1 MAGTAA
7 GESKAV
13 AGTAKEQA
21 SAVVGTTAETSAAV
35 AQTAKEQ
42 ASNVAGETR
51 RQLTTVVGEARGQV
65 AQQGNAQVEKAA
77 QGLRSISEE
86 INSMTSDK
94 SGVVADL
101 AHQAS
106 SRIDGLANYLERT
119 GPTGVIED
127 LKFFA
132 RRRPGAFLAGAAIA
146 GVAAGRLT
154 KTAQATGA
162 LPTPPSPKTLL
173 PGGGSPSLDESPDVF
188 TGTAGNYAEVQPSY
202 PEESTYG
209 TTSTTRTDQPAY
221 SGQTTYSGGIATGE
235 TTAAYGT
242 AAGSPLSG
250 TDSSGIGFPPAG
262 PTGMSNPDALL
273 DPANDPITG
282 APYGAET
289 GRY

>member
-21 SAVVGTTAETSAAV
+21 SAVVGTTAETSAVV

-42 ASNVAGETR
+42 ASTVAGETR

-65 AQQGNAQVEKAA
+65 ASQGNAQVEKAA
-77 QGLRSISEE
+77 QSLRGISEE

-106 SRIDGLANYLERT
+106 GRIDELANYLERT
-119 GPTGVIED
+119 GPAGMLED
-127 LKFFA
+127 LKMIA

-154 KTAQATGA
+154 KGAQATGM

-173 PGGGSPSLDESPDVF
+173 PGGGSPSLDESPDIF

-209 TTSTTRTDQPAY
+209 TTQQPAY
-221 SGQTTYSGGIATGE
+221 SGQSTSTYSGGIASGE
-235 TTAAYGT
+235 TTAGLGT
-242 AAGSPLSG
+242 AGGAPLSG
-250 TDSSGIGFPPAG
+250 TESSGLGIPPAS
-262 PTGMSNPDALL
+262 PTGMTNADPLL
-273 DPANDPITG
+273 DPVNDPISDS
-282 APYGAET
+282 PYGSQT
-289 GRY
+289 GRL